1 MILDS
6 PPIRDAAREGPP
18 SEVSRSSGPFDRVL
32 LAVDAEID
40 REVIETAVSV
50 AAAFDASIHALSV
63 VPMRAS
69 VDHWD
74 FAVERREAEAE
85 RALDRVGDAAG
96 TVSVTKRLRYGDP
109 VEEIELYAEHNA
121 IDLVVAGESKKTG
134 LRRFF
139 SPKSVT
145 DSLRQSVSVPVL
157 AVPRSEASRETET
170 ETETE
175 TGTESSRGHPAPSAP
190 RTAMSSDD

>member
-1 MILDS
+1 MIPDS
-6 PPIRDAAREGPP
+6 PPIRDAAREGSP
-18 SEVSRSSGPFDRVL
+18 SEVSRSGVPFDRVL

-40 REVIETAVSV
+40 REVIETAVTV

-85 RALDRVGDAAG
+85 RALDRVDEDAG

-109 VEEIELYAEHNA
+109 AEEIELYAEHNA
-121 IDLVVAGESKKTG
+121 IDLVVAGESKRTG
-134 LRRFF
+134 LRRIL

-145 DSLRQSVSVPVL
+145 ESLRRSVSVPVL
-157 AVPRSEASRETET
+157 AVPRSEASRETEA
-170 ETETE
+170 ETE